1 MSTERARRML
11 DTYIMGRESSTLRS
25 YQSSFRKLM
34 GICQSINRSVFGL
47 RCSGLVDQHMAVGD
61 GLDNGFESQF
71 VSICPCG
78 DGLANGFKS
87 RWVSICPL

>member
-1 MSTERARRML
+1 MEIGL
-11 DTYIMGRESSTLRS
+11 TLVGPEAKGCTMR
-25 YQSSFRKLM
+25 Y
-34 GICQSINRSVFGL
+34 GNDNYAA
-47 RCSGLVDQHMAVGD
+47 VDQHMAGGD

-87 RWVSICPL
+87 RWVSICPSGDGLTNGFESRWVSICPL